1 MARIPPDVIDR
12 VRDSA
17 DILDVVNQYIDLKR
31 RGRNY
36 FGICPF
42 HQEKTP
48 SFSVAPDK
56 GIYHCFGCGAG
67 GNAIN
72 FIMEHEKLSFV
83 ESVKSLG
90 ERYGIEINFEEGA
103 GSGEFFSGLYEIH
116 EKAADLYHGILFSER
131 GSAALSYLN
140 ERGLTDKTLKLF
152 RVGFAPESGDVL
164 LNTCRGVFSEEI
176 LEKSGLFNKG
186 QSGFFDRFRSR
197 IMFPIAK
204 ASGKIIAFG
213 GRIFS
218 IDDPAKY
225 LNSPE
230 TPLYK
235 KSDIL
240 YGMDTTKSEIRDERN
255 AILVEGY
262 TDLLQIYQSGI
273 KSVVAVSGTAL
284 TQNHVNQLG
293 KFTKKVSVLYDGD
306 EAGIRAAVRA
316 GYILLRGSVEA
327 AMVEVPDGMD
337 PDDWVQ
343 KEGPKPLQSAIK
355 NASSLLAFHLKSV
368 SMKTMSAAERSELIK
383 DILREI
389 SGIKDPVVRDD
400 FLKSLASSAGLDDV
414 EVIRMFKSQLKRKYK
429 PDSQPEAGSEPD
441 LFTTVETKAQ
451 AEIVR
456 IIASQ
461 DSRFL
466 ERISSTLDIDLFTNP
481 LLKKLAVFI
490 IDKKGELTISELLDQ
505 LDEKGEREKVS
516 ALFME
521 DMDLMDSDQALKECI
536 RSLKGQKLKDQIK
549 AVRLELRDIESAGGD
564 GSEQL
569 NAIAKLQK
577 ELDDLE

>member
-1 MARIPPDVIDR
+1 MSRIPPDVIDR
-12 VRDSA
+12 VRDSS
-17 DILDVVNQYIDLKR
+17 DILDVVNQYVDLKR

-36 FGICPF
+36 FGLCPF

-90 ERYGIEINFEEGA
+90 ERYGIEIHYEEGA
-103 GSGEFFSGLYEIH
+103 GSSEFFSGLYEIP
-116 EKAADLYHGILFSER
+116 EKAADLYHGVLFSER
-131 GSAALSYLN
+131 GTAALSYLN
-140 ERGLTDKTLKLF
+140 ERGLTNETLKLF
-152 RVGFAPESGDVL
+152 RVGFAPESDNIL
-164 LNTCRGVFSEEI
+164 INTCRGIYSEEI

-186 QSGFFDRFRSR
+186 QTGFFDRFRSR

-240 YGMDTTKSEIRDERN
+240 YGMDKTKSKIRDERH
-255 AILVEGY
+255 AVLVEGY

-273 KSVVAVSGTAL
+273 KNVVAVSGTAL

-327 AMVEVPDGMD
+327 AMVEIPDGMD
-337 PDDWVQ
+337 PDDWV
-343 KEGPKPLQSAIK
+343 KSEGSEPLQLAIK
-355 NASSLLAFHLKSV
+355 NAKSLLAFHLNSV

-389 SGIKDPVVRDD
+389 TGIKDPVIRDD

-414 EVIRMFKSQLKRKYK
+414 EIIRMFKSQVKRKYR
-429 PDSQPEAGSEPD
+429 PDFQEEAGPEPD

-466 ERISSTLDIDLFTNP
+466 ERVSSILDVELFTDSM
-481 LLKKLAVFI
+481 LKKLAEFI
-490 IDKKGELTISELLDQ
+490 LAKKGDLTIPELLDQ
-505 LDEKGEREKVS
+505 LDEKDEREKVS

-521 DMDLMDSDQALKECI
+521 DMELMDSDQALKDCI
-536 RSLKGQKLKDQIK
+536 HSLKGQKLKGRIK
-549 AVRLELRDIESAGGD
+549 SARLTLRDIEAAGGD
-564 GSEQL
+564 GTEQVSE
-569 NAIAKLQK
+569 IAKLQK
-577 ELDDLE
+577 ELDELD

>member
-1 MARIPPDVIDR
+1 VARIPPDVIDR

-17 DILDVVNQYIDLKR
+17 DILDVVNQYVDLKR

-36 FGICPF
+36 FGLCPF

-90 ERYGIEINFEEGA
+90 ERYGIEVNFEEGT
-103 GSGEFFSGLYEIH
+103 GSSEFFSGMYEIH
-116 EKAADLYHGILFSER
+116 EKAADLFHGILFSER
-131 GSAALSYLN
+131 GSAALSYLK
-140 ERGLTDKTLKLF
+140 ERGLSEDSIKLF
-152 RVGFAPESGDVL
+152 RVGFAPESDNVL
-164 LNTCRGVFSEEI
+164 LNTCRGVYSDEV

-186 QSGFFDRFRSR
+186 QTGFFDRFRSR
-197 IMFPIAK
+197 IMFPISNP
-204 ASGKIIAFG
+204 SGKVIAFG

-218 IDDPAKY
+218 SNDPAKY

-235 KSDIL
+235 KSDTL
-240 YGMDTTKSEIRDERN
+240 YGMDKTKSEIRDNRH

-273 KSVVAVSGTAL
+273 KNVVAVSGTAL

-293 KFTKKVSVLYDGD
+293 KFTKKVSVVYDGD

-316 GYILLRGSVEA
+316 GYILLRGTVEP
-327 AMVEVPDGMD
+327 AMVSVPADTD
-337 PDDWVQ
+337 PDDWVRNN
-343 KEGPKPLQSAIK
+343 GPEPLTAAIENAKPLLK
-355 NASSLLAFHLKSV
+355 FHLESV
-368 SMKTMSAAERSELIK
+368 SMDAMSSAERSELIR

-389 SGIKDPVVRDD
+389 SGIKDPVIRDD

-414 EVIRMFKSQLKRKYK
+414 EVIRMFKSQSKRKR
-429 PDSQPEAGSEPD
+429 SSEPETGPEPD
-441 LFTTVETKAQ
+441 LFTTVEARAQ

-456 IIASQ
+456 ILASQ

-466 ERISSTLDIDLFTNP
+466 EQYSSKVDTEYFTDP
-481 LLKKLAVFI
+481 LLKKIIGFI
-490 IDKKGELTISELLDQ
+490 LDKKDELTIPEILGRLE
-505 LDEKGEREKVS
+505 EKEEREKVS

-521 DMDLMDSDQALKECI
+521 DYDLSDSEQALMECI
-536 RSLKGQKLKDQIK
+536 KSLKTQKLKDRIK
-549 AVRLELRDIESAGGD
+549 AARLALRDLEAAGGD
-564 GSEQL
+564 GSEQV
-569 NAIAKLQK
+569 NEIASLQK
-577 ELDDLE
+577 ELEAIE

>member
-17 DILDVVNQYIDLKR
+17 DILDVVNQYVDLKR

-36 FGICPF
+36 FGLCPF

-90 ERYGIEINFEEGA
+90 ERYGIEVNFEEGT
-103 GSGEFFSGLYEIH
+103 GSSEFFSGMYEIH
-116 EKAADLYHGILFSER
+116 EKAADLFHGILFSER
-131 GSAALSYLN
+131 GSAALSYLK
-140 ERGLTDKTLKLF
+140 ERGLSEESIKLF
-152 RVGFAPESGDVL
+152 RVGFAPESDNVL
-164 LNTCRGVFSEEI
+164 LNTCRGVYSEEI

-186 QSGFFDRFRSR
+186 QTGYFDRFRSR
-197 IMFPIAK
+197 IMFPISHP
-204 ASGKIIAFG
+204 SGKVIAFG

-218 IDDPAKY
+218 SDDPAKY

-235 KSDIL
+235 KSDTL
-240 YGMDTTKSEIRDERN
+240 YGMDKTKADIRDQRH
-255 AILVEGY
+255 AVLVEGY

-273 KSVVAVSGTAL
+273 KNVVAVSGTAL

-293 KFTKKVSVLYDGD
+293 KFTKKVSVVYDGD

-316 GYILLRGSVEA
+316 GYILLRGSVEP
-327 AMVEVPDGMD
+327 AMVSVPADTD
-337 PDDWVQ
+337 PDDWVRDS
-343 KEGPKPLQSAIK
+343 GPDPLTSAIE
-355 NASSLLAFHLKSV
+355 NAKTLLGFHLESV
-368 SMKTMSAAERSELIK
+368 SMDAMSSAERSELIH

-389 SGIKDPVVRDD
+389 SGIKDPVIRDD

-414 EVIRMFKSQLKRKYK
+414 EVIRMFKSQSKRKR
-429 PDSQPEAGSEPD
+429 SPEPETGPEPD
-441 LFTTVETKAQ
+441 LFKTVELRAQ

-456 IIASQ
+456 ILASQ

-466 ERISSTLDIDLFTNP
+466 EQYASNLEIEIFSDP
-481 LLKKLAVFI
+481 LLKKLAGFI
-490 IDKKGELTISELLDQ
+490 LDKKGELTISEILGHLE
-505 LDEKGEREKVS
+505 EKEEREKVS

-521 DMDLMDSDQALKECI
+521 NYDLTDSEQSLRECI
-536 RSLKGQKLKDQIK
+536 RSLKAQKIKDQIK
-549 AVRLELRDIESAGGD
+549 SARLTLRDLEATGGD
-564 GSEQL
+564 GTEQV
-569 NAIAKLQK
+569 NEIARLQK
-577 ELDDLE
+577 ELEAIE

>member
-17 DILDVVNQYIDLKR
+17 DILDVVNQYVDLKR

-36 FGICPF
+36 FGLCPF

-56 GIYHCFGCGAG
+56 GIYHCFGCAAG

-83 ESVKSLG
+83 ESVKWLG
-90 ERYGIEINFEEGA
+90 ERYGIEVNFEEGT
-103 GSGEFFSGLYEIH
+103 GSSEFFSGMYEIH
-116 EKAADLYHGILFSER
+116 EKAADLFHGILFSER
-131 GSAALSYLN
+131 GSAALAYLK
-140 ERGLTDKTLKLF
+140 ERGLSEDSIKLF
-152 RVGFAPESGDVL
+152 RVGFAPESDNVL
-164 LNTCRGVFSEEI
+164 LNTCRGVYSDEV

-186 QSGFFDRFRSR
+186 QTGFFDRFRSR
-197 IMFPIAK
+197 IMFPISNP
-204 ASGKIIAFG
+204 SGKVIAFG

-218 IDDPAKY
+218 SDDPAKY

-235 KSDIL
+235 KSDTL
-240 YGMDTTKSEIRDERN
+240 YGMDKTKSEIRDNRH

-273 KSVVAVSGTAL
+273 KNVVAVSGTAL

-293 KFTKKVSVLYDGD
+293 KFTKKVSVVYDGD

-316 GYILLRGSVEA
+316 GYILLRGAVEP
-327 AMVEVPDGMD
+327 AMVSVPADTD
-337 PDDWVQ
+337 PDDWVRNN
-343 KEGPKPLQSAIK
+343 GPEPLTAAIENAKPLLK
-355 NASSLLAFHLKSV
+355 FHLESV
-368 SMKTMSAAERSELIK
+368 SMDAMSSAERSELIR

-389 SGIKDPVVRDD
+389 SGIKDPVIRDD

-414 EVIRMFKSQLKRKYK
+414 EVIRMFKSQSKRKR
-429 PDSQPEAGSEPD
+429 SPEPETGPEPD
-441 LFTTVETKAQ
+441 LFTTVEARAQ

-456 IIASQ
+456 ILASQ

-466 ERISSTLDIDLFTNP
+466 EQYSSKVDTEYFTDP
-481 LLKKLAVFI
+481 LLKKIIGFI
-490 IDKKGELTISELLDQ
+490 LDKKGELTIPEILGRLE
-505 LDEKGEREKVS
+505 EKEEREKVS

-521 DMDLMDSDQALKECI
+521 DYDLSDSEQALMECI
-536 RSLKGQKLKDQIK
+536 KSLKTQKLKDRIK
-549 AVRLELRDIESAGGD
+549 AARLALRDLEAAGGD
-564 GSEQL
+564 GSEQV
-569 NAIAKLQK
+569 NEIASLQK
-577 ELDDLE
+577 ELEAIE